1 MNASARQP
9 AGMRAFV
16 VVWVGQV
23 VSLLGS
29 GLTAFGVTIWAFEQ
43 TGRATDLALIGFFFV
58 TPMLIVSPVA
68 GVFVDRYN
76 RKFMMMISD
85 LMAGLT
91 TIIVLILLSTGQL
104 QIWHLFIT
112 NAVNGAFQSF
122 QWPAFSAAITLML
135 DKSNYTR
142 ANSMMQLADSA
153 SGVFAPLLAG
163 SLIGALGLGGLLV
176 IDIVTFVV
184 AVGTLFFVHI
194 PETEQADRD
203 KASQGTFFRDV
214 TFGFRYILD
223 KRPLLGIQL
232 VFMTGNFF
240 ATLAF
245 AVHAAMVLA
254 STGNNEFVYG
264 LVETF
269 GAVGGVLGG
278 IIISAWGGFKRN
290 IDGVLAGWMLAGLG
304 TILMAFGRPEPLW
317 LGVLVWGG
325 SQFFTAFLVPLING
339 SNQAIWQSKVAPEL
353 QGRVFSIRR
362 LIAWLVL
369 PLARL
374 LAGPLADRV
383 FEPALMPGGR
393 WFYTVG
399 SLLRQGPGA
408 GMSLMFLI
416 CGVLVTLVGAG
427 SYLVPAIRNVE
438 DLLPD
443 HEAAVEAPAPAADV
457 EGDPVP
463 EPVG

>member
-1 MNASARQP
+1 MNASTRQP

-16 VVWVGQV
+16 VVWIGQM

-43 TGRATDLALIGFFFV
+43 TGRATDLALLGFFFL
-58 TPMLIVSPVA
+58 TPMLIVSPIA

-91 TIIVLILLSTGQL
+91 TIAVLILLSSGHL

-122 QWPAFSAAITLML
+122 QWPAFSAAISLML
-135 DKSNYTR
+135 DKANYTR
-142 ANSMMQLADSA
+142 ANSMMHLADSA
-153 SGVFAPLLAG
+153 SGVVAPLLAG
-163 SLIGALGLGGLLV
+163 SLIGPIGLTGLLT
-176 IDIVTFVV
+176 IDIVTFVF

-194 PETEQADRD
+194 PETGQADRD
-203 KASQGTFFRDV
+203 KASQGSFFKDV

-240 ATLAF
+240 FTLAF
-245 AVHAAMVLA
+245 AVEAAMILA
-254 STGNNEFVYG
+254 STGNNEFAYG
-264 LVETF
+264 LVQTI

-278 IIISAWGGFKRN
+278 IVISAWGGFKRN
-290 IDGVLAGWMLAGLG
+290 INGVLLGWAFAGL
-304 TILMAFGRPEPLW
+304 TLILMAFGRPDPLW
-317 LGVLVWGG
+317 HGVLLWGG
-325 SQFFTAFLVPLING
+325 GLFAGAIVETLING
-339 SNQAIWQSKVAPEL
+339 SNQSIWQSKVAPEL
-353 QGRVFSIRR
+353 QGRVFSIRL
-362 LIAWLVL
+362 LIAWLVQ

-383 FEPALMPGGR
+383 FEPALKPGGV

-416 CGVLVTLVGAG
+416 CGVLITLTGLG
-427 SYLVPAIRNVE
+427 GYLVPVIRHVE

-443 HEAAVEAPAPAADV
+443 HEAAGEVPAPDV
-457 EGDPVP
+457 DGDPVP
-463 EPVG
+463 EAV

>member
-1 MNASARQP
+1 MNTSARQP
-9 AGMRAFV
+9 AGMRAFI
-16 VVWVGQV
+16 VVWIGQT

-43 TGRATDLALIGFFFV
+43 TGRATDLALIGFFFI
-58 TPMLIVSPVA
+58 TPMLVMSPIA

-91 TIIVLILLSTGQL
+91 TIAVLILLSTGQL

-142 ANSMMQLADSA
+142 ANSMMQLANSA
-153 SGVFAPLLAG
+153 SGAVAPLLAG
-163 SLIGALGLGGLLV
+163 ALIGPIGLGGLLA

-203 KASQGTFFRDV
+203 KASQGSFVKDI

-245 AVHAAMVLA
+245 AIQAAMILA
-254 STGNNEFVYG
+254 STGNNEFAYG
-264 LVETF
+264 LVQTI

-278 IIISAWGGFKRN
+278 IVISAWGGFKRN
-290 IDGVLAGWMLAGLG
+290 INGVLLGWALFG
-304 TILMAFGRPEPLW
+304 TTMILMAFGQPDPLW
-317 LGVLVWGG
+317 HGVLLWGG
-325 SQFFTAFLVPLING
+325 GLFAGSFVAPLIDG
-339 SNQAIWQSKVAPEL
+339 SNQSIWQSKVAPEL
-353 QGRVFSIRR
+353 QGRVFSIRL
-362 LIAWLVL
+362 LIAWLVQ

-374 LAGPLADRV
+374 FAGPMADNV
-383 FEPALMPGGR
+383 FEPALKPGGA

-408 GMSLMFLI
+408 GMALMFLI
-416 CGVLVTLVGAG
+416 SGVLVTFIGLGG
-427 SYLVPAIRNVE
+427 YLIPMIRNVE

-443 HEAAVEAPAPAADV
+443 HEAAGEAPTPPAD
-457 EGDPVP
+457 GDPLP
-463 EPVG
+463 EPV